1 MMWGQL
7 PPDVDSVL
15 DGKRSAVNI
24 HERRHV
30 SIRISDERTRQL
42 SRRNLRLMKH
52 SRGSFFIMDR
62 SGSAVAFPWE
72 VRIPARECSY
82 LRIENPPESVNRLYA
97 AVAVAMAASK
107 LTDP

>member
-1 MMWGQL
+1 
-7 PPDVDSVL
+7 
-15 DGKRSAVNI
+15 
-24 HERRHV
+24 
-30 SIRISDERTRQL
+30 
-42 SRRNLRLMKH
+42 
-52 SRGSFFIMDR
+52 MDR

-97 AVAVAMAASK
+97 AVAVAMAASR